1 MRITIT
7 EGYDRILGTYPM
19 YTWDNQE
26 VVAHYARQGTKRF
39 VAMVDVP
46 DNMSED
52 ELARVK
58 DRASAE
64 RDSDVAR
71 QKRLELTD
79 QTIMNAGTWQGTEI
93 GTAELQSI
101 VRNYETLKSYF
112 PDSEGWLPW
121 LKDHGESL
129 DSQIGKFSELY
140 MPSDDKV
147 NARKLV
153 LTSEKAIEEYLSG
166 NWSKISPS
174 VRGEYTFDRGD
185 KPETLPGWTMREI
198 SFVVW
203 NHDKQLNLML
213 QEVHLMPG
221 DNQQTPAQDEGKIIQ
236 LHEQIADVKNKLQ
249 LAEKEKGEM
258 SSKLELAEK
267 ELDKLKLQLK
277 EKTVDEVLNRIGT
290 KFLPRDR
297 SLYKEHCLRMNED
310 ELKSF
315 ETERMQE
322 PDVVDFAQRSN
333 SQADDTT
340 SSATKAKELARERA
354 KKGGN

>member
-19 YTWDNQE
+19 YTWDNQDIN
-26 VVAHYARQGTKRF
+26 AHYARQGTKRF

-52 ELARVK
+52 EIAQVK
-58 DRASAE
+58 DRAIAE

-79 QTIMNAGTWQGTEI
+79 QTIMNAGTWQGTNI

-121 LKDHGESL
+121 LKDHGEVL
-129 DSQIGKFSELY
+129 DAQVGKFSELY

-174 VRGEYTFDRGD
+174 VRGEYTFDHGD
-185 KPETLPGWTMREI
+185 TPETLPGWTMREI

-203 NHDKQLNLML
+203 NHDKNLNLSL

-221 DNQQTPAQDEGKIIQ
+221 ENSQTPAQDESKMLQ

-277 EKTVDEVLNRIGT
+277 EKTVNEVLNRIGK

-297 SLYKEHCLRMNED
+297 DLYKEHCLRMSEE
-310 ELKSF
+310 ELKAF
-315 ETERMQE
+315 ETQRMAE
-322 PDVVDFAQRSN
+322 SDVVDF
-333 SQADDTT
+333 SQKGSGTASGSE
-340 SSATKAKELARERA
+340 SSLSEKARERA